1 MNYAIQGRQRQLCKE
16 MNILLTILHSQK
28 SAVGKDDKK
37 QETLMTAPRN
47 EIEEENITFC
57 LHKTLIYKPSSFV
70 LKRQLVKTL

>member
-37 QETLMTAPRN
+37 QETLMTAARN
-47 EIEEENITFC
+47 EIEEENVTF
-57 LHKTLIYKPSSFV
+57 
-70 LKRQLVKTL
+70 